1 MTNAEK
7 FAKLN
12 GIHWH
17 DWIQE
22 GEIDSP
28 IFHCS
33 CSPQKPYRVSDPRCR
48 CIPVHGHPTFTD
60 AKSILEVMKLRKDYR
75 GFVRVIGD
83 DFGKQGRISEF
94 FIEDYYILNP
104 DKLLDEAI
112 KFCKENI

>member
-17 DWIQE
+17 EWRIAGTYDGDIFYYCKCGQQSGHE
-22 GEIDSP
+22 LEI
-28 IFHCS
+28 
-33 CSPQKPYRVSDPRCR
+33 
-48 CIPVHGHPTFTD
+48 TFSD

-112 KFCKENI
+112 KFCEENKV